1 MQYKEM
7 TYATVRG
14 AGHMVSVPCDMM
26 LHVLP
31 LPSQHCSLSLPHAQ
45 VPGTQPLYALDMFKG
60 FLSGQL

>member
-14 AGHMVSVPCDMM
+14 AGHMVSVPCEVM
-26 LHVLP
+26 LHCPALP
-31 LPSQHCSLSLPHAQ
+31 LPLPHAQ